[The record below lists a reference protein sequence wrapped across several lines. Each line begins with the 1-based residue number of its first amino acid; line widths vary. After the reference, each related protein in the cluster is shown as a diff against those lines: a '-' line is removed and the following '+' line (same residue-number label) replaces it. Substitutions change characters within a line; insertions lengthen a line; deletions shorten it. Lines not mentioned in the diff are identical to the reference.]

1 LLNSTNSERERFI
14 GGIRRIRLINFLEK
28 LPGRLIYLL
37 MQNPSGGKSEICPVC
52 KGLGYIFTDRG
63 VRKCECQIREFNI
76 VKFLNIPTRFQ
87 NANLK
92 EVRKNLPP
100 GKWEFLKNYLRD
112 FKTYYKKGVGL
123 LLIGAPGVGK
133 TYTVCAILK
142 FLYQKYRIPGYFTD
156 TKELAIKFRKAFESD
171 EASKVLNALFKI
183 PILVLDDLGNETL
196 TDWYKEILTSLIN
209 ARYNGKKLTFITTNY
224 YPLYLL
230 QKENMLSHSGV
241 AVKKSKNENL
251 KGEMQDLPTL
261 DSRYGSHIVSRL
273 AEMTLPFTILGRDQR
288 KIKGAIYF

>member
-1 LLNSTNSERERFI
+1 
-14 GGIRRIRLINFLEK
+14 
-28 LPGRLIYLL
+28 
-37 MQNPSGGKSEICPVC
+37 M
-52 KGLGYIFTDRG
+52 
-63 VRKCECQIREFNI
+63 
-76 VKFLNIPTRFQ
+76 
-87 NANLK
+87 
-92 EVRKNLPP
+92 
-100 GKWEFLKNYLRD
+100 
-112 FKTYYKKGVGL
+112 

-209 ARYNGKKLTFITTNY
+209 ARYNEKKLTFITTNY

-230 QKENMLSHSGV
+230 QKEDMLSHSGV